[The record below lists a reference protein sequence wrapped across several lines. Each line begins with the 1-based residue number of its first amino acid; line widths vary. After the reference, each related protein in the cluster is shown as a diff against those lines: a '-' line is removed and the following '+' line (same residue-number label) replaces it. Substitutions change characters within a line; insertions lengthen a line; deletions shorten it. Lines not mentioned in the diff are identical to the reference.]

1 MPVRKKR
8 SMPIGPL
15 TAGGIAAVSLLV
27 LVWFVFLRPK
37 PKPVV
42 AEAAASDKAAAT
54 AAPPRPAVPNPA
66 PASAPASGLAERV
79 ARLEAFLPAD
89 AEPTEDLISR
99 LSRLE
104 ARIEHLQSQLD
115 AKTTGSIINEWRVSA
130 QSPDSPPAV
139 SNDFLV
145 TRPVWRVACRV
156 AKEVGPTRQ
165 VLVQV
170 YLRQEPDRVIAEIP
184 ANSSMEIRGR
194 PGVYFFRVTA
204 VGADVVVAWE
214 S

>member
-1 MPVRKKR
+1 MPVKKKR
-8 SMPIGPL
+8 SVATGPL
-15 TAGGIAAVSLLV
+15 VAGGITVV
-27 LVWFVFLRPK
+27 LVVLLGWFIFLRPK

-42 AEAAASDKAAAT
+42 TEAAASDKAAAP
-54 AAPPRPAVPNPA
+54 ARPAVPNPGPA
-66 PASAPASGLAERV
+66 PNPPSGLAERV

-89 AEPTEDLISR
+89 AEPTEDLIAR
-99 LSRLE
+99 LDRLE
-104 ARIEHLQSQLD
+104 ARIEQLQSQLD
-115 AKTTGSIINEWRVSA
+115 AKTGGSIINEWRVSA

-139 SNDFLV
+139 SSDFLV

-170 YLRQEPDRVIAEIP
+170 FLRQEPDRVIAEVP
-184 ANSSMEIRGR
+184 ANSSIEIRGR